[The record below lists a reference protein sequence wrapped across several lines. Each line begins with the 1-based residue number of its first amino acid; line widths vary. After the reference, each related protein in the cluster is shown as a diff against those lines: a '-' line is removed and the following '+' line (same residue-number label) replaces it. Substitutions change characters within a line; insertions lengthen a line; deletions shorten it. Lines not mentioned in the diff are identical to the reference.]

1 MKSLIFSVSVT
12 AKINFVFLLFWLPS
26 NLGGRRGRTCFPSPN
41 VKRAFEKEEKR
52 KKKKTTKENLDS
64 VMEKHLIV
72 QLTEGN

>member
-1 MKSLIFSVSVT
+1 MKSLIFSVLVT

-26 NLGGRRGRTCFPSPN
+26 NLGGRRERTCLPSPN
-41 VKRAFEKEEKR
+41 VNRAFEKEEKE
-52 KKKKTTKENLDS
+52 KKKPKENLDS